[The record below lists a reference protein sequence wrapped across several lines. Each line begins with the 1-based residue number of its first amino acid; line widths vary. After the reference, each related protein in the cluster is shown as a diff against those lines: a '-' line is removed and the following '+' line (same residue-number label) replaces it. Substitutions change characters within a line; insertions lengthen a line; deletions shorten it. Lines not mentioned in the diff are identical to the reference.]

1 MCIRDRMGT
10 AKIRGNYSTGATQQ
24 RLTLG
29 GGIVIAGFVVDI
41 ALASTNDFGTVTQ
54 FSLGYSL

>member
-1 MCIRDRMGT
+1 MGT
-10 AKIRGNYSTGATQQ
+10 VKIRGNYSTGATQQ

-29 GGIVIAGFVVDI
+29 GGIVVAGVVVDI
-41 ALASTNDFGTVTQ
+41 ALASTSDFGAVTQ